1 MTDEKNLEK
10 SSQDYKKSQYGSW
23 YKKSE
28 ERKRAQIEKEQIEKK
43 SSFYINS
50 IDKEQIEKKEPSFFI
65 NSEKGQSEKKEESL
79 IQKFLNIFNK
89 K

>member
-28 ERKRAQIEKEQIEKK
+28 ERKKAQIEKEK
-43 SSFYINS
+43 
-50 IDKEQIEKKEPSFFI
+50 IDKKQIEKKEASFFI
-65 NSEKGQSEKKEESL
+65 NSEKEQNENKEESL

>member
-23 YKKSE
+23 YKKAKEKKKAE
-28 ERKRAQIEKEQIEKK
+28 EKKKEQIEKEQ
-43 SSFYINS
+43 N
-50 IDKEQIEKKEPSFFI
+50 
-65 NSEKGQSEKKEESL
+65 EKKEESL
-79 IQKFLNIFNK
+79 IQKFLNIFIK

>member
-10 SSQDYKKSQYGSW
+10 SNQDYKKSQYGSW
-23 YKKSE
+23 YKKAE
-28 ERKRAQIEKEQIEKK
+28 EKKKAQMEKEQNE
-43 SSFYINS
+43 
-50 IDKEQIEKKEPSFFI
+50 KEQ
-65 NSEKGQSEKKEESL
+65 NEKKEESL

>member
-28 ERKRAQIEKEQIEKK
+28 ERKKAQIEKEK
-43 SSFYINS
+43 
-50 IDKEQIEKKEPSFFI
+50 IDKKQIEKKEASFFI
-65 NSEKGQSEKKEESL
+65 NSEKEQNKKKEESL

>member
-28 ERKRAQIEKEQIEKK
+28 ERKKAQIGKEK
-43 SSFYINS
+43 
-50 IDKEQIEKKEPSFFI
+50 IDKKQIEKKEASFFI
-65 NSEKGQSEKKEESL
+65 NSEKEQNENKEESL

>member
-23 YKKSE
+23 YKKSK
-28 ERKRAQIEKEQIEKK
+28 ERKKAQIEKEKIDKKQVEKK
-43 SSFYINS
+43 
-50 IDKEQIEKKEPSFFI
+50 KASFFI
-65 NSEKGQSEKKEESL
+65 NSEKEQNENKEESL

-89 K
+89 RSN

>member
-1 MTDEKNLEK
+1 MTNEKNLEK

-28 ERKRAQIEKEQIEKK
+28 ERKKAQIEKEQIKK
-43 SSFYINS
+43 
-50 IDKEQIEKKEPSFFI
+50 KQI
-65 NSEKGQSEKKEESL
+65 EKKEESL

>member
-28 ERKRAQIEKEQIEKK
+28 ERKKAQIEKEQI
-43 SSFYINS
+43 
-50 IDKEQIEKKEPSFFI
+50 
-65 NSEKGQSEKKEESL
+65 EKKEESL

>member
-23 YKKSE
+23 YKKAE
-28 ERKRAQIEKEQIEKK
+28 EKKKAQIEKEQ
-43 SSFYINS
+43 N
-50 IDKEQIEKKEPSFFI
+50 
-65 NSEKGQSEKKEESL
+65 EKKEESL

-89 K
+89 RSN

>member
-28 ERKRAQIEKEQIEKK
+28 ERKKAQIEKEK
-43 SSFYINS
+43 
-50 IDKEQIEKKEPSFFI
+50 IDKKQIEKKEASFFI
-65 NSEKGQSEKKEESL
+65 NSENEQNENREESL
-79 IQKFLNIFNK
+79 IQKFLNIFK
-89 K
+89 KI

>member
-1 MTDEKNLEK
+1 MSNENNLEK

-28 ERKRAQIEKEQIEKK
+28 EKKKEQIKK
-43 SSFYINS
+43 QDESF
-50 IDKEQIEKKEPSFFI
+50 
-65 NSEKGQSEKKEESL
+65 

>member
-1 MTDEKNLEK
+1 MSNENNLEK

-28 ERKRAQIEKEQIEKK
+28 EKKKEQL
-43 SSFYINS
+43 
-50 IDKEQIEKKEPSFFI
+50 EKKEVSI
-65 NSEKGQSEKKEESL
+65 
-79 IQKFLNIFNK
+79 IQKFLNIFIK

>member
-28 ERKRAQIEKEQIEKK
+28 ERKKAQIEKEQI
-43 SSFYINS
+43 
-50 IDKEQIEKKEPSFFI
+50 
-65 NSEKGQSEKKEESL
+65 EKKEESL
-79 IQKFLNIFNK
+79 IQKFLSIFNK

>member
-28 ERKRAQIEKEQIEKK
+28 ERKKAQIEKEQIENK
-43 SSFYINS
+43 
-50 IDKEQIEKKEPSFFI
+50 QI
-65 NSEKGQSEKKEESL
+65 EKKEESL

>member
-1 MTDEKNLEK
+1 MSSENNLEK

-28 ERKRAQIEKEQIEKK
+28 EKKKAQI
-43 SSFYINS
+43 S
-50 IDKEQIEKKEPSFFI
+50 
-65 NSEKGQSEKKEESL
+65 KKEESL
-79 IQKFLNIFNK
+79 FQKFLNLFNK

>member
-28 ERKRAQIEKEQIEKK
+28 ERKKAQIEKEK
-43 SSFYINS
+43 
-50 IDKEQIEKKEPSFFI
+50 IDKKQI
-65 NSEKGQSEKKEESL
+65 EKKEESL

>member
-23 YKKSE
+23 YKKVE
-28 ERKRAQIEKEQIEKK
+28 EKKKAQKEKELTEKK
-43 SSFYINS
+43 
-50 IDKEQIEKKEPSFFI
+50 KASFFI
-65 NSEKGQSEKKEESL
+65 NSEKEQNENKVESL

>member
-28 ERKRAQIEKEQIEKK
+28 ERKKAQIEMEQIEKK
-43 SSFYINS
+43 EASFYINS
-50 IDKEQIEKKEPSFFI
+50 IEKKQIER
-65 NSEKGQSEKKEESL
+65 KEESL
-79 IQKFLNIFNK
+79 IQKLLNIFNK

>member
-28 ERKRAQIEKEQIEKK
+28 EKKKAQIEKEQIEK
-43 SSFYINS
+43 
-50 IDKEQIEKKEPSFFI
+50 EPAFFI
-65 NSEKGQSEKKEESL
+65 NSIEEKKESL